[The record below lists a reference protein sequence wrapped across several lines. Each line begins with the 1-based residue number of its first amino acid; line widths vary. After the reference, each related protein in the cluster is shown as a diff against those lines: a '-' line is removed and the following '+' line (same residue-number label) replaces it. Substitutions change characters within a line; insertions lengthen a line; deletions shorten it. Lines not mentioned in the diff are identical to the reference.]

1 MALSLGNVSQQPIAE
16 TVGRESEEM
25 PTLWIAAET
34 AGWEHEE
41 MPTFGNAETAGW
53 EQKVAEVMPVLDN
66 AETAGWENEV
76 VEVMPALDNAAT
88 AGQEKEA
95 MPALGNAEAAAWQ
108 HEEMPTLE
116 KAHIAKEDATLART
130 LQDEEDKFQEAFLS
144 RRNRMTRKKACIWL
158 VGSYVAVISFAT
170 FFSLMWILT
179 SSMGHSDGAPTWVK
193 VYNYNLDVDSAEVYA
208 VAFHWAIS
216 KFTFSSVEPTLT
228 PQNATEKVLDFIVAL
243 FAVFLAYPLLGSV
256 VALISKLLPLFPPAE
271 ATRKQLAIR
280 LLILGSALILQWVL
294 FAVMWMEVPG
304 SQRDLEIGKP
314 VVGQPTSEFTS
325 VFRHSAEKDVAHG
338 LHWSLC
344 QFSLASLTIVPPS
357 YEERVAA
364 IFVQLIGFWTMYP
377 LIAAATWTA
386 FRLFPQ
392 SLRPYAL

>member
-1 MALSLGNVSQQPIAE
+1 MAFSLGQSQMSQQPIAE
-16 TVGRESEEM
+16 TVGRGSEEM
-25 PTLWIAAET
+25 PTLWIASETADWETTGNKET
-34 AGWEHEE
+34 AGQEHEVTDVA
-41 MPTFGNAETAGW
+41 PTLENAETAGRARQ
-53 EQKVAEVMPVLDN
+53 EMPALSGKGDDNFLPPARHEVTDVAPTLDN
-66 AETAGWENEV
+66 AETAGR
-76 VEVMPALDNAAT
+76 ARQDDA
-88 AGQEKEA
+88 
-95 MPALGNAEAAAWQ
+95 ALG
-108 HEEMPTLE
+108 
-116 KAHIAKEDATLART
+116 KADIAQDQDDNFLPLAR
-130 LQDEEDKFQEAFLS
+130 
-144 RRNRMTRKKACIWL
+144 RMTRTKACILLWAIYATMISCTTVFAL
-158 VGSYVAVISFAT
+158 V
-170 FFSLMWILT
+170 WILAA
-179 SSMGHSDGAPTWVK
+179 DFVPDEVPTWVK
-193 VYNYNLDVDSAEVYA
+193 VYNLNLDVHTSELFA

-216 KFTFSSVEPTLT
+216 KFTLSSVEPTLT
-228 PQNATEKVLDFIVAL
+228 PQNGSEKILDFIGAL
-243 FAVFLAYPLLGSV
+243 IAVFLTYPLLGAV
-256 VALISKLLPLFPPAE
+256 VALIAKQFPLFPSAE